1 MTRMV
6 RPEPSS
12 ILDTEEAIN
21 EARRRWGAC
30 GAVSLNDQ
38 YPKARCLVGELVGGR
53 FWVRGRGS
61 TFWAAFADADLR
73 EINGSRRRAL
83 H

>member
-1 MTRMV
+1 MGQM
-6 RPEPSS
+6 RPSNTT
-12 ILDTEEAIN
+12 DFEEAIA
-21 EARRRWGAC
+21 EAQRRWGPS

-38 YPKARCLVGELVGGR
+38 YMQSHYLVGELVGGR

-61 TFWAAFADADLR
+61 SFWAAFADADLR
-73 EINGSRRRAL
+73 EIDGSRRRAL